1 MFWAEGGERD
11 KMKRSM
17 NREKRMYAGR
27 KQFSGRKDR
36 VNVLEC
42 TCETTSNRRTQ
53 DGRKKSGQEEERGR
67 RRRRRRRAEENLPRA
82 VSRVVE
88 KYSVVEAGVGALAA
102 TAVFGVMRGQE
113 TSDAL
118 VYAGFGALAALVVD
132 EIANG
137 EAR

>member
-1 MFWAEGGERD
+1 M
-11 KMKRSM
+11 MKRSM

-67 RRRRRRRAEENLPRA
+67 RRRRAEENLPRA

-118 VYAGFGALAALVVD
+118 VYAGLGALAALVVD